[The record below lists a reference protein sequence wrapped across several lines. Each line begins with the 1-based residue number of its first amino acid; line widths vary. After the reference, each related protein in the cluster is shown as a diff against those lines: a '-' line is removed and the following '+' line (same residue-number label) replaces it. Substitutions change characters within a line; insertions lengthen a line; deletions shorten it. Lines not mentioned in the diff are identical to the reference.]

1 MKKKNKEKID
11 FVIIWVDGND
21 PEWQKEKAKY
31 SPNKNTDS
39 RNIRYRDWDNLK
51 YWFRGVEKFAPWVN
65 KVYFVTC
72 GHYPEWLNKEN
83 PKLVCV
89 KHSDYMPKEYL
100 PTFSSI
106 PIELNIHRIK
116 ELSEQFVYFNDDMFI
131 TNNVEEEDFFK
142 NGKPVDMAVLNPV
155 TADDKIYSFNLYNDI
170 SIINQHFNKK
180 ELLKNNLSNF
190 LNIRYGKYNIRTL
203 LCLPWNKIL
212 GFFEPHHCNSYLKST
227 FKTVWEKEYNILNE
241 SSMHKFRN
249 PDDVN
254 QYIFKYWQYCTNAFS
269 PKKNQKK
276 LITTKSTTDTIC
288 KIIEQKNKF
297 LCINDVAST
306 SDEFEIQKNAV
317 IKSFE
322 KILPEKSSFEK

>member
-1 MKKKNKEKID
+1 MRKNNEKID

-21 PEWQKEKAKY
+21 PKWQEEKAKY

-254 QYIFKYWQYCTNAFS
+254 QYIFKYWQYCTGNFY
-269 PKKNQKK
+269 PKKNEKK
-276 LITTKSTTDTIC
+276 LITTKSDLGKICTT
-288 KIIEQKNKF
+288 IEQQNKF
-297 LCINDVAST
+297 LCINDVAS
-306 SDEFEIQKNAV
+306 SNNNFELQKQKV
-317 IKSFE
+317 IESFE